1 MSTTYT
7 RHLPLSIGGE
17 LAVQSD
23 PGPHPWNVHRVCV
36 AGYRASF
43 AVSICE
49 GDSVDPDKERAR
61 AHARI
66 ASEASAVAAAHTA
79 NAAAGLYAGRC
90 ALETSI
96 ADEGLPFSPETTGI
110 VDSLLTAVVTDW
122 TVDLCWMGER
132 VHAFA
137 LTGDLALHTLVHPR
151 REQRAGPLH
160 AVRPVRRQQLW
171 REPPGGDLHDERILN
186 IRRLLLCSDS
196 LTLPLGTADLTRLL
210 RRYNS
215 TATACAQLIDAATQR
230 GALDNLTVAVIDLP
244 TLDSPGTA
252 QALAPRRRPV
262 PAPSG
267 EPAPLE
273 HHASPLLHAA

>member
-1 MSTTYT
+1 MSSTYT

-49 GDSVDPDKERAR
+49 GDSVDTDKERAR

-66 ASEASAVAAAHTA
+66 ASEVGAVAAAHTA

-90 ALETSI
+90 ALQSSV
-96 ADEGLPFSPETTGI
+96 ADEGLSLSPEVTGI
-110 VDSLLTAVVTDW
+110 VTCLITAVVTDW

-132 VHAFA
+132 VQAFA
-137 LTGDLALHTLVHPR
+137 LTGDLTLHTLIHPR
-151 REQRAGPLH
+151 PQQRAWPLH
-160 AVRPVRRQQLW
+160 AIRPVRRQQVW
-171 REPPGGDLHDERILN
+171 REPPGGDHRDERVLN

-196 LTLPLGTADLTRLL
+196 LTIPLGTADLTRLL

-215 TATACAQLIDAATQR
+215 AATACAQLIDAATQR

-244 TLDSPGTA
+244 TLDTSDTA
-252 QALAPRRRPV
+252 QALAHRQRPV
-262 PAPSG
+262 PTPPG
-267 EPAPLE
+267 ERAPLE
-273 HHASPLLHAA
+273 RHASPLLRAA